1 MLRDAGTHATLP
13 ANDLARARAFYE
25 GTLGLTVVEEAPGG
39 LFFEQGDGSRFFVY
53 PTQGAASGA
62 HTQMGFRVDDIESE
76 VAALQS
82 RGVQFIEYDFPGLK
96 TVDGIA
102 DTGPV
107 RAAWFNDT
115 EGNLLGIVQLA

>member
-1 MLRDAGTHATLP
+1 
-13 ANDLARARAFYE
+13 
-25 GTLGLTVVEEAPGG
+25 
-39 LFFEQGDGSRFFVY
+39 
-53 PTQGAASGA
+53 
-62 HTQMGFRVDDIESE
+62 MGFRVDDIESE